1 MNYRHVI
8 KLHDV
13 YEDKKHIY
21 LIFELLYGGELLDRL
36 KSSKICNER
45 SAQHIIF
52 NLL

>member
-1 MNYRHVI
+1 MDYRNVI

-13 YEDKKHIY
+13 YEDKKHIF
-21 LIFELLYGGELLDRL
+21 LIFELLYGGELLERL
-36 KSSKICNER
+36 KTTKTSNER